1 MKQYAL
7 PIVCLVIAA
16 GIQGNLPASMCLF
29 GARPDL
35 VLVVLVAYSLAAE
48 PTFGATLGFVAGL
61 IHGASVG
68 MSLGSFI
75 VTRTLTGFLASLV
88 TTRLFGENP
97 VVPTVA
103 AAGLTLVCEGLFAL
117 SNPRAPFVPAIRIIA
132 GECVYNA
139 LLALI
144 LYWILRGF
152 QTRKKI
158 SLVNARI

>member
-1 MKQYAL
+1 MKQYLL
-7 PIVCLVIAA
+7 PVLCLIGAA
-16 GIQGNLPASMCLF
+16 GIQGSLPPALCLF

-61 IHGASVG
+61 LHGASVG
-68 MSLGSFI
+68 MAVGSFI

-88 TTRLFGENP
+88 TTRLFSENP

-103 AAGLTLVCEGLFAL
+103 AAGLTLVCEGLFAI
-117 SNPRAPFVPAIRIIA
+117 SNPRAPFVPAARTIA
-132 GECVYNA
+132 GECIYNA

-144 LYWILRGF
+144 LYWILRGV
-152 QTRKKI
+152 QTRRKI